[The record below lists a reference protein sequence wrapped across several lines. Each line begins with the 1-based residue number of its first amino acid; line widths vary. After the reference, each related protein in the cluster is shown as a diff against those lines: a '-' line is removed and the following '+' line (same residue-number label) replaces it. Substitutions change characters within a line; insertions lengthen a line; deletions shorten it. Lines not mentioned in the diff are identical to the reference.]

1 MERVFAR
8 VARRPLFNMRH
19 TLAALAL
26 LCCAPALSAQTK
38 LYFTEYQFNAARVR
52 SMNLDGSNAQ
62 TLFALPAN
70 EWLPVGLAW
79 DPPSQRFFIA
89 DMAAPENI
97 TRVALDGSGFTNLVN
112 ASGSTR
118 APRFDGLGKMYFTSG
133 NQIWRSNVDGTAPQ
147 SLFTAVQSWPLS
159 GVAVDGTNGHVYF
172 GGDGVIRRMNLDGS
186 NVLTVVRGV
195 SSVRD
200 IELDIANGYI
210 YWLDA
215 DTISDFVGRVRLD
228 DTDFTVL
235 VDNSINVVQSGGLI
249 SLVLDRVGG
258 KLYFCDDLFD
268 RVESADLSGQNRSV
282 IYSIGSGPSPSAL
295 ALSTGQQPQALADC
309 NANGIGDALDISGG
323 ASNDCNS
330 NGVPDECEADACPN
344 WTLLVHQDSDPV
356 PPSFTLGGPTPAANN
371 QFEIFAPI
379 DVPAGGWNLGEI
391 HLDGFTANYGDGSGF
406 SATLLPDNGSNFPN
420 ENAPIASASY
430 QFRFNP
436 NTVNWVR
443 RAFNVALPAGRHW
456 LRLRSNQPGIY
467 FAAANI
473 GTSGPGV
480 ISRRGDG
487 ALFTSANPIALRITA
502 GCAPAQTYC
511 TAKLSSNGCSASIS
525 TSGAPTPSGNFAV
538 AVSQVEG
545 QRAGLVFRGF
555 NGPLAAPFQ
564 GGLLCVAPPLLR
576 FPAQNSGGVAGSCSG
591 SFSYP
596 LSALVAA
603 SPAGSSFW
611 MQAWFRDP
619 QSPSTTGL
627 SNGVTFTTCP

>member
-1 MERVFAR
+1 MERVIAR

-147 SLFTAVQSWPLS
+147 SLFTAIQSWPLS

-344 WTLLVHQDSDPV
+344 WTLLVDQDSDPV

-379 DVPAGGWNLGEI
+379 DVPAGGWNLAEI

-420 ENAPIASASY
+420 ESAPIASASY

-436 NTVNWVR
+436 DTVNWVR

-487 ALFTSANPIALRITA
+487 TLFSSANPIALRITA

-564 GGLLCVAPPLLR
+564 GGFLCVAPPLLR

>member
-1 MERVFAR
+1 MR
-8 VARRPLFNMRH
+8 RRPLFTMRN

-26 LCCAPALSAQTK
+26 LCSAPALFAQTK

-62 TLFALPAN
+62 TLFSLPSN

-79 DPPSQRFFIA
+79 DPPTQRLFIA
-89 DMAAPENI
+89 DMASPENI
-97 TRVALDGSGFTNLVN
+97 ARVGLDGSGFTNLVN

-118 APRFDGLGKMYFTSG
+118 APRFDGLGKMYFTAG

-147 SLFTAVQSWPLS
+147 PLFTAVQTWPLS

-215 DTISDFVGRVRLD
+215 DTITDFVGRARLD

-249 SLVLDRVGG
+249 SLVVDRAGG
-258 KLYFCDDLFD
+258 KLYFCDDLSD
-268 RVESADLSGQNRSV
+268 RVESADLNGQNRAV
-282 IYSIGSGPSPSAL
+282 IYSITSGPSPSAL
-295 ALSTGQQPQALADC
+295 ALSTGPQPQALADC
-309 NANGIGDALDISGG
+309 NANGVGDALDIAGG
-323 ASNDCNS
+323 TSNDCNL
-330 NGVPDECEADACPN
+330 NGVPDECELDPCPS
-344 WTLLVHQDSDPV
+344 WTLLVDQDSDPALS
-356 PPSFTLGGPTPAANN
+356 SFTLGGPTPVASN
-371 QFEIFAPI
+371 QFEIFSPI
-379 DVPAGGWNLGEI
+379 DVPAGGWSVGEI

-406 SATLLPDNGSNFPN
+406 SATLFPDNGANFPN
-420 ENAPIASASY
+420 ESAPIASATY

-443 RAFNVALPAGRHW
+443 RPFNVQLPAGRHW
-456 LRLRSNQPGIY
+456 LRLRSNQPGVY
-467 FAAANI
+467 FSAANM
-473 GTSGPGV
+473 GVSGPGV

-487 ALFTSANPIALRITA
+487 MIFNSTNPLALRITA
-502 GCAPAQTYC
+502 GCAQPQSYC
-511 TAKLSSNGCSASIS
+511 TAKLSSNGCLAAVS
-525 TSGAPTPSGNFAV
+525 TSGAPTPTGNFAV
-538 AVSQVEG
+538 SVTQVEG

-555 NGPLAAPFQ
+555 NGPIAAPFQ
-564 GGLLCVAPPLLR
+564 GGFLCVAPPLLR
-576 FPAQNSGGVAGSCSG
+576 FPAQSSGGAAGTCTG

-596 LSALVAA
+596 LTALVNA

-611 MQAWFRDP
+611 MQSWFRDP
-619 QSPSTTGL
+619 QSASSTGL
-627 SNGVTFTTCP
+627 SNAVTFTTCQ